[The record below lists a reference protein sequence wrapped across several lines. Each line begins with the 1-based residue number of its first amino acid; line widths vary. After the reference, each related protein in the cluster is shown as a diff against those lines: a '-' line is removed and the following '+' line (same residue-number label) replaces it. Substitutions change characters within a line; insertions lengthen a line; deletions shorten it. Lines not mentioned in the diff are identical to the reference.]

1 MSEIKSTP
9 LVRSMHGAMVEAKLP
24 QMPCG
29 GTPLFD
35 SDIGCA
41 YRCDTCWAILGSIG
55 QSERCK
61 QMNKDYGH
69 DR

>member
-1 MSEIKSTP
+1 MSEIKSIP
-9 LVRSMHGAMVEAKLP
+9 LVRSMHGAMVEAQLP

-41 YRCDTCWAILGSIG
+41 YRCDTCWAVLGSIG